1 LEKSLLVVTHY
12 QAVKK
17 EVDRYKEQVRA
28 VVLKRD
34 EAELKREVAEES
46 LRAALEAN
54 TKAEERIRALEVE
67 AAKREKAAFARGR
80 VEAEAIMTNQLPGLY
95 NEFFHE

>member
-1 LEKSLLVVTHY
+1 MEKSLLVATRY
-12 QAVKK
+12 QAMKK
-17 EVDRYKEQVRA
+17 EVDGYKEQVRA

-34 EAELKREVAEES
+34 EAELKREVAKES

-67 AAKREKAAFARGR
+67 AAEREKAAFARGW
-80 VEAEAIMTNQLPGLY
+80 VEVEAIMTN
-95 NEFFHE
+95 

>member
-1 LEKSLLVVTHY
+1 M
-12 QAVKK
+12 KK
-17 EVDRYKEQVRA
+17 EVDGYKEQVRA

-34 EAELKREVAEES
+34 EAELKREVAKES

-54 TKAEERIRALEVE
+54 TKVEERIRALEVE
-67 AAKREKAAFARGR
+67 AAEREKAAFARGW
-80 VEAEAIMTNQLPGLY
+80 VKVEAIMTNQLPSLY